1 MSAYIRITNR
11 YICTSSLPNW
21 AQNTITTWPTK
32 IEILMLH
39 WINSIMQNNKC
50 IFTKLNA
57 VFILTTANHAT
68 TEYFLIATH
77 AIDTNSSTSLV
88 PMRAHTHVSSSVKEV
103 FDIVDVNYIIRTIY
117 FVIITLLQQLILSQ
131 TPDQFSKL
139 LCSTAVP

>member
-1 MSAYIRITNR
+1 MISKYV
-11 YICTSSLPNW
+11 S
-21 AQNTITTWPTK
+21 
-32 IEILMLH
+32 
-39 WINSIMQNNKC
+39 SIMQNNKC

-117 FVIITLLQQLILSQ
+117 FVIMVKIHLLFCIM
-131 TPDQFSKL
+131 L
-139 LCSTAVP
+139 LVQ